1 MAGEAKTTQFN
12 ISDATV
18 MIGPAGKGF
27 DLTPEEH
34 SIGLVKDVTV
44 TNTKERVELG
54 QGLTND
60 IVDSQV
66 IGNTTS
72 VTMSA
77 YEYTAKNIAYAA
89 GVSGS
94 EITTGAEYKIKDAV
108 TGGQGSNSV
117 SVVSDS
123 DVSALFPAGKYIV
136 LQAKYSGAS
145 DRVCI
150 SKVASSVYTAPE
162 AGSSASGTVEV
173 VMQPEAGD
181 VLRIGTNGLVA
192 GTDFQI
198 GADEA
203 GTAANIAAL
212 SLEGIELSVE
222 DTVVTVKATAQGL
235 AGNAITLYTDNSS
248 AFTLSGATLTGGTEP
263 TAHGYL
269 KITTEN
275 DIPSGFSFVAGDSV
289 NTVTLI
295 NVASNEETPYVS
307 VKIVQIL
314 PNGKDPVVLI
324 INKARITNGFSLAAT
339 STDYAAMPWEITPYS
354 LLPSDEGYDS
364 KNKGRILVFKK

>member
-27 DLTPEEH
+27 TLTPEEH

-60 IVDSQV
+60 IVDSQI

-72 VTMSA
+72 VTMSV

-94 EITTGAEYKIKDAV
+94 EIETGTEYKLKEAV
-108 TGGQGSNSV
+108 TGGEGSDTV
-117 SVVSDS
+117 SIVSDT
-123 DVSALFPAGKYIV
+123 DVSSSFPAGKFIV

-162 AGSSASGTVEV
+162 AGSSASGTILVAT
-173 VMQPEAGD
+173 QPEAGD

-212 SLEGIELSVE
+212 SLEGLVLTAEEETI
-222 DTVVTVKATAQGL
+222 TVTASAQGT
-235 AGNAITLYTDNSS
+235 AGNAITLYTDNTA

-263 TAHGYL
+263 TSHGYL
-269 KITTEN
+269 TITL
-275 DIPSGFSFVAGDSV
+275 DASVPSGFSFVAGDSV
-289 NTVTLI
+289 TTVTLI

-314 PNGKDPVVLI
+314 PNGKDPVVII

-339 STDYAAMPWEITPYS
+339 STDYASMPWEITPYS